1 MKVILIKHPD
11 DNDWL
16 LAKQCALVTVSK
28 ESDKVPSMEWKRKLL
43 RSEHSP
49 IRALWFYFRFE
60 DLPYWV
66 SVHLCRHVLST
77 PYVSTQ
83 RNDRQDRYDRNSAK
97 QDAPVTMIWAM
108 NAQELMTIARKRLCT
123 KAAPETRQAVQL
135 MCDEVLKTNPE
146 FSGLLEPMCS
156 YLNGSC
162 REFEPCGRY
171 KEYTEF
177 SND

>member
-1 MKVILIKHPD
+1 
-11 DNDWL
+11 
-16 LAKQCALVTVSK
+16 
-28 ESDKVPSMEWKRKLL
+28 
-43 RSEHSP
+43 
-49 IRALWFYFRFE
+49 
-60 DLPYWV
+60 
-66 SVHLCRHVLST
+66 
-77 PYVSTQ
+77 
-83 RNDRQDRYDRNSAK
+83 
-97 QDAPVTMIWAM
+97 MIWAM

>member
-1 MKVILIKHPD
+1 MKVSLIKYPKLS
-11 DNDWL
+11 DWM
-16 LAKQCALVTVSK
+16 LAKQCALVTVDRDVMRMPTK
-28 ESDKVPSMEWKRKLL
+28 EWEHKILAAR
-43 RSEHSP
+43 HSP
-49 IRALWFYFRFE
+49 IRVIDFLFYME
-60 DLPYWV
+60 DIPYFA
-66 SVHLCRHVLST
+66 SVHLARHVHST
-77 PYVSTQ
+77 PFVQSQ
-83 RNDRQDRYDRNSAK
+83 RNDRQDKYDRNKAP
-97 QDAPVTMIWAM
+97 QDSPVRMCYLC
-108 NAQELMTIARKRLCT
+108 NAEELMVIANKRLCM
-123 KAAPETRQAVQL
+123 KADPTTRKLVQM